1 MPIGILLRMLD
12 VYRAAGSITA
22 LHVVVR
28 ATTDDETATTVTHTF
43 YYVTKHTNNIQH
55 NPAGATTHTALRLTR
70 ELRVYPSP
78 HVKEP
83 NKTGPNCTSF
93 PPLVWL

>member
-1 MPIGILLRMLD
+1 MSAVRFVDDRVVYIMPLPTTVLRMLD

-43 YYVTKHTNNIQH
+43 YPY
-55 NPAGATTHTALRLTR
+55 
-70 ELRVYPSP
+70 Y
-78 HVKEP
+78 
-83 NKTGPNCTSF
+83 
-93 PPLVWL
+93 